1 MKAVEITEKINNKVK
16 LEYKEIEY
24 MVNSYVKGRINDE
37 TMSNFVWAIYNNGLS
52 MDETYY
58 LTDVMI
64 KSGETIDLSSIN
76 KKVVDKHSTGGV
88 GDKITLIV
96 SPIVACAGVAV
107 PKMSGRGLGLTGG
120 TVDKLESI
128 IYSKENKLVK
138 LKGKF
143 NSEYIKLSIDLM
155 EQLKET
161 NPTEAIGKAKELI
174 ESCCKTILDYFKI
187 QYNSTD
193 SISKLTKQVFKE
205 LKISPEDVDESD
217 PLYTTLKQIYG
228 NLSGVSAGLG
238 ELRNAYGSGHG
249 KSDDYKGLDPRYSKL
264 AVGCATTLVTF
275 LWDCF
280 EQQKSQK

>member
-1 MKAVEITEKINNKVK
+1 MSTKYEKDLLMFIEDFKADLINYGTHCPLLPSCHYEGKRATLLGCKYSDYVPDFIKTYRTTDELWDFLKAQFYYNSDQI
-16 LEYKEIEY
+16 KEFYIQQFNP
-24 MVNSYVKGRINDE
+24 M
-37 TMSNFVWAIYNNGLS
+37 L
-52 MDETYY
+52 
-58 LTDVMI
+58 
-64 KSGETIDLSSIN
+64 
-76 KKVVDKHSTGGV
+76 
-88 GDKITLIV
+88 
-96 SPIVACAGVAV
+96 
-107 PKMSGRGLGLTGG
+107 
-120 TVDKLESI
+120 DKLESI
-128 IYSKENKLVK
+128 IYSKENKLVE